1 MKTERHILLVAGAVL
16 LVFAGLVTLAVILL
30 GGGGKGDAG

>member
-1 MKTERHILLVAGAVL
+1 MKTRRRILLVTGAVL

-30 GGGGKGDAG
+30 GGVPG